1 MFDELLSSLTVDQLK
16 PRLALLDTQERPT
29 RKADIIAQLRRHL
42 LSPRLREYWEKLES
56 VDRYAVAEAVH
67 NWNGRFDPVRFSNK
81 YSDIP
86 EMFRA
91 GGTSGSR
98 RSKRTGSTL
107 SLFFFNGRVP
117 RSFATT

>member
-29 RKADIIAQLRRHL
+29 RKADIIALFRRHL
-42 LSPRLREYWEKLES
+42 LSPQLRYYWEKLES

-86 EMFRA
+86 EIFRA
-91 GGTSGSR
+91 GGASGSR
-98 RSKRTGSTL
+98 RSKRVDGTL
-107 SLFFFNGRVP
+107 SLFFLTAGSP
-117 RSFATT
+117 GSFATT